1 MQQVAFYFG
10 LCYFAKYVGMA
21 HSASYQMKSM
31 HVVNMTAPVNIGIA
45 QREAPVNIGIAQTI
59 NNVRP
64 ADNIFLVLHNMCYV

>member
-1 MQQVAFYFG
+1 
-10 LCYFAKYVGMA
+10 
-21 HSASYQMKSM
+21 MKSM

-64 ADNIFLVLHNMCYV
+64 ADNILVLHNML